1 MTRRGRWLTAMSGDV
16 GFPDLV
22 MVRQDRLIMAE
33 LKSARGKTTLE
44 QDLWLQAAKRANIEV
59 YVWRPAGIEQIEKIL
74 K

>member
-1 MTRRGRWLTAMSGDV
+1 MSGDV